1 MEPVEGERESLRVG
15 GVVLDP
21 GGHRVWAGTW
31 HPLTPT
37 ELRILRC
44 LMEVPGSVC
53 SPGEL
58 VRRVWGYE
66 ESGCLLP
73 PLRWHV
79 RNLRRKVERDPAQ
92 PRVLLNLPWKGYLF
106 DPEGAEAWRTEDP
119 GAEEDSCR
127 VPGPEPC
134 RGSPSGLVRW
144 EYLPRGERLR
154 LDEGYR
160 RLLGIPGEGEL
171 ELPLEAY
178 LRCHVVPEDREK
190 VADLLRR
197 PPGEGERERHQ
208 EGLFGLLTARG
219 ESLSLATWVWTSWSR
234 GRRLLRAYGVSQ
246 PFLVGLPGRGEG
258 VRRAL
263 EILAEAGCAS
273 VGDLPEPLVWEV
285 WEAVGRSLGA
295 SGGLWLEL
303 FPDGEM
309 VLVHHWGGISVSPEE
324 WTFSVDPD
332 SPWMGR
338 LRRGELVTC
347 NVFGGPRPASDL
359 MRRFQGRACAALPL
373 PRPEG
378 GEIRGCLVL
387 VWAQGERL
395 WDPEELALLRLLG
408 GWAGR
413 LGSLSPRRPRPEPIR
428 P

>member
-1 MEPVEGERESLRVG
+1 MEPVEGERERESLRVG
-15 GVVLDP
+15 GVVLDLR
-21 GGHRVWAGTW
+21 GHRVWAGTW

-154 LDEGYR
+154 LAKKIKKK
-160 RLLGIPGEGEL
+160 GII
-171 ELPLEAY
+171 A
-178 LRCHVVPEDREK
+178 
-190 VADLLRR
+190 
-197 PPGEGERERHQ
+197 
-208 EGLFGLLTARG
+208 
-219 ESLSLATWVWTSWSR
+219 W
-234 GRRLLRAYGVSQ
+234 
-246 PFLVGLPGRGEG
+246 
-258 VRRAL
+258 
-263 EILAEAGCAS
+263 
-273 VGDLPEPLVWEV
+273 
-285 WEAVGRSLGA
+285 
-295 SGGLWLEL
+295 
-303 FPDGEM
+303 
-309 VLVHHWGGISVSPEE
+309 
-324 WTFSVDPD
+324 
-332 SPWMGR
+332 
-338 LRRGELVTC
+338 
-347 NVFGGPRPASDL
+347 
-359 MRRFQGRACAALPL
+359 
-373 PRPEG
+373 
-378 GEIRGCLVL
+378 
-387 VWAQGERL
+387 WAHK
-395 WDPEELALLRLLG
+395 
-408 GWAGR
+408 
-413 LGSLSPRRPRPEPIR
+413 
-428 P
+428 